1 MRRKN
6 FEIIV
11 GLFVVVVLL
20 TLGWLTTKM
29 GKFSL
34 NKKPTYT
41 LYAAFNDVSG
51 LDANTRVKVA
61 GVDIGFVKAIG
72 LRNGKAV
79 VQLAIYKRYKIPKDS
94 IAMVKSKSLLG
105 EKYLEI
111 RFGRSNEY
119 LQDGQ
124 FIAKTVSPTDIG
136 TLISNINKV
145 FNQQNRENISQA
157 LRRINQLTESLNGVI
172 KENREA
178 IKMAIQQAK
187 TAMDNF
193 NKSMEVLKQ
202 IIQEN
207 RKDVRLAVENAR
219 KSMQELNK
227 TLDNIYFMTASIREG
242 KGTLGKLVT
251 DKELYENLNLTASN
265 IKNITGKINSGK
277 GTLGKLINDESVY
290 NNLNDTLKYLKRYM
304 TKANRIMV
312 NITAKTEYLPRN
324 SDSKGYIT
332 ADIYTMPDKFYR
344 IGLVNEKNYKSTAHP
359 SGEDSN
365 KMRMIAEMGKRYY
378 NFVLRGG
385 IMESTFG
392 VGLDYYAMHDRLKF
406 SADLFDF
413 NHTND
418 IRDHNAQ
425 LKAQISYRFL
435 RHFSIFGGVNEI
447 LNSRSRSVYLG
458 GGIEF
463 SNDDLKYFMDKIPT
477 SSLK

>member
-11 GLFVVVVLL
+11 GIFVVAVLL
-20 TLGWLTTKM
+20 ILGWLTTKM

-51 LDANTRVKVA
+51 LNVNTRVKVA
-61 GVDIGFVKAIG
+61 GVDIGFVKSIG
-72 LRNGKAV
+72 LKNGKAV
-79 VQLAIYKRYKIPKDS
+79 VQLAIYRKYKIPKNS
-94 IAMVKSKSLLG
+94 IAVIKTKSLLG

-111 RFGRSNEY
+111 RFGNSNEY
-119 LQDGQ
+119 LQNGQ
-124 FIAKTVSPTDIG
+124 YIAKTISPTDIG

-145 FNQQNRENISQA
+145 FNQKNRENIAQA
-157 LRRINQLTESLNGVI
+157 LERINQLMNNLNGVI
-172 KENREA
+172 KENRA
-178 IKMAIQQAK
+178 TVKMALQQAE

-193 NKSMEVLKQ
+193 NKSMDILKQ
-202 IIQEN
+202 MLKEN
-207 RKDVRLAVENAR
+207 RRDVRVAIENAR
-219 KSMQELNK
+219 KSMEELNS
-227 TLDNIYFMTASIREG
+227 TLNNIYFVTAELRGG
-242 KGTLGKLVT
+242 KGTLGKLLT
-251 DKELYENLNLTASN
+251 DKQLYANLNSAAGN
-265 IKNITGKINSGK
+265 IKNITGKINSGR
-277 GTLGKLINDESVY
+277 GTIGKLINDESVY

-304 TKANRIMV
+304 TKANRIMI
-312 NITAKTEYLPRN
+312 NISARTEYLPRN

-344 IGLVNEKNYKSTAHP
+344 IGLVNEKNYKNTYNP
-359 SGEDSN
+359 SGENSN
-365 KMRMIAEMGKRYY
+365 KMRLIAEMGKRYY

-385 IMESTFG
+385 IIESTFG
-392 VGLDYYAMHDRLKF
+392 FGMDYYTLNDRLKF

-425 LKAQISYRFL
+425 LKAQITYRFL

-447 LNSRSRSVYLG
+447 LNPRSRSVFLG

-463 SNDDLKYFMDKIPT
+463 SNNDLKYFMDKIPT
-477 SSLK
+477 GSIK